1 MRIEENMNDFKIP
14 ENTYDENMMMRTEE
28 NMNNS
33 KIPENT
39 YDENMELFNHY
50 KIPEMISLYKNEEN
64 RA

>member
-1 MRIEENMNDFKIP
+1 MRI
-14 ENTYDENMMMRTEE
+14 EE

-50 KIPEMISLYKNEEN
+50 KIPEMISLHKNEEN
-64 RA
+64 RAKCKL